1 MFPSACAVAAY
12 CRDCQRE
19 PGLRSPCSYGGAFF
33 KLQKGHES
41 CLPLFTPI
49 HGGGL
54 PFPPRLLDRQAY
66 RKEGGS
72 FSATLAAVR
81 AAAVPLPPL
90 FPMTTTTKTKRS
102 SRDTKSVF
110 CCKCP
115 SEGGRG
121 RKGLSSSSN
130 FKLLVV
136 VVVVGVLHINE
147 RCFLGPGLESWP

>member
-90 FPMTTTTKTKRS
+90 FPMTTKTKRS

-136 VVVVGVLHINE
+136 VVGVLHINE

>member
-110 CCKCP
+110 RCKCP

-136 VVVVGVLHINE
+136 VVGVLHINE